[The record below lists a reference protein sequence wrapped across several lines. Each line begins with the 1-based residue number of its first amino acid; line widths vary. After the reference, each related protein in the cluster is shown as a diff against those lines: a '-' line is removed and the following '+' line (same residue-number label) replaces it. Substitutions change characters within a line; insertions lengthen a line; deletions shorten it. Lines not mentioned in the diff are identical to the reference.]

1 MLFVF
6 VRRRSDVRNEKQDI
20 SHGRGVVESLDEK

>member
-6 VRRRSDVRNEKQDI
+6 VRRSDVRNEKEDI
-20 SHGRGVVESLDEK
+20 SHGRGVAGGEP